1 MAKGK
6 KTGGIQKGYK
16 YLKTVEFAV
25 RCDEQKF
32 IIAEE
37 FIKLFKESDDN
48 FLKLEI
54 LKEMAKYRY
63 AQPKDHE
70 PSADDQDDD
79 DNDNSEQISI
89 SDIFNVIDV
98 TPKKLNGSKKS

>member
-16 YLKTVEFAV
+16 YLKTVEFAL
-25 RCDEQKF
+25 RCDEKNF
-32 IIAEE
+32 IIADE
-37 FIKLFKESDDN
+37 FIKLFKETQDSL
-48 FLKLEI
+48 LKLDI
-54 LKEMAKYRY
+54 LREMAKYRY

-70 PSADDQDDD
+70 PDPADQGNDESENQD
-79 DNDNSEQISI
+79 QISI

-98 TPKKLNGSKKS
+98 TPKKINGPKKS

>member
-16 YLKTVEFAV
+16 YLKTVEFAL

-32 IIAEE
+32 FIADEM
-37 FIKLFKESDDN
+37 IKLFKKSDDD
-48 FLKLEI
+48 FLRLEI

-70 PSADDQDDD
+70 PTAGEQDDD
-79 DNDNSEQISI
+79 DNENSEQISI